1 MSTPKNSLRRCRWA
15 ESNAMIRHYHDTE
28 WGKPIYDSRQLW
40 EALVLE
46 SFQCGLSWN
55 IVLQKRDSLR
65 RAFYGFDPYKVAS
78 MTREDEVRLVM
89 DKSLIRSKQ
98 KIAATITNARAWAT
112 MHYRKEDF
120 AGFVWSFAR
129 QSEIKLTSYLQQKTP
144 QSCQIAAALKN
155 HGFVLVGPIM
165 IYAWMQAIGMVQGH
179 EPCCFLYTP

>member
-1 MSTPKNSLRRCRWA
+1 MLTLKNSLRRCRWA
-15 ESNAMIRHYHDTE
+15 ESNAVVRHYHDTE

-40 EALVLE
+40 ETLVLE

-65 RAFYGFDPYKVAS
+65 HAFYGFDPYRVAS
-78 MTREDEVRLVM
+78 MTGEDEARLVM

-98 KIAATITNARAWAT
+98 KIAATITNARAWVA
-112 MHYRKEDF
+112 MHCREEDF
-120 AGFVWSFAR
+120 SGFIWSFAR
-129 QSEIKLTSYLQQKTP
+129 QSEINPASHLQQQTP
-144 QSCQIAAALKN
+144 QSRLLAAALKN
-155 HGFVLVGPIM
+155 HGFVFVGPIM